1 LKLPYRQST
10 LQRQQGISLVEIMI
24 AMLLGLILTGGIL
37 QMLSSSRQSNRV
49 HEATARMQENGRMG
63 LEVISRDVRMAD
75 FWGCASDIANIVS
88 NLDSAGIEFIDFDEG
103 SLNGTEGALGAPDT
117 IVLRGGFGS
126 SLGLAPP
133 YGPGASTDIQ
143 VAADNGLGQGD
154 IVLVSDCSDGDVFQI
169 SNADPGDNGTIAH
182 DTSNATEPGNVNASN
197 PGCPGS
203 NTHCLSK
210 VYGPDASV
218 FRAQEISYSISIGES
233 GGPALFRNGSEFLN
247 GIEDFQ
253 VLYGEDTDATN
264 VANYFVPATQIADM
278 NKVVSIRFALV
289 ARSQDDNLTGGA
301 IQNYNVLGLTL
312 TAPDLR
318 LRQVYM
324 STVNIRNRL

>member
-1 LKLPYRQST
+1 
-10 LQRQQGISLVEIMI
+10 MI

-75 FWGCASDIANIVS
+75 FWGCAADIVNIVS
-88 NLDSAGIEFIDFDEG
+88 NLDSDGTGFIDIDAG
-103 SLNGTEGALGAPDT
+103 GLIGTEGALGAPDKM
-117 IVLRGGFGS
+117 VLRGGFGS

-133 YGPGASTDIQ
+133 YGPGASTDIH
-143 VAADNGLGQGD
+143 VAADNGFGQGD

-169 SNADPGDNGTIAH
+169 SNADPGDSGTIAH
-182 DTSNATEPGNVNASN
+182 DTSNATEPGNINASN

-218 FRAQEISYSISIGES
+218 YRVQEISYSIGVGES
-233 GGPALFRNGSEFLN
+233 GEPALFRNGSEFLN
-247 GIEDFQ
+247 GIEDLQ
-253 VLYGEDTDATN
+253 VLYGEDTDASN
-264 VANYFVPATQIADM
+264 VANYFVPATQIVDM
-278 NKVVSIRFALV
+278 NNVVSIRFALV

-301 IQNYNVLGLTL
+301 NQNYNVLGLTK
-312 TAPDLR
+312 TASDLR